1 MHRYF
6 YKMMGICACCFLLNN
21 VFAQASYPNRPI
33 TLVAPYAAGG
43 DSDLAARAFA
53 NHASS
58 ILGQSII
65 VVNRPGASGVIG
77 SDFVRRAAPDGYTL
91 LLSRPGSQSILPAIS
106 PSMTKY
112 KWDDFITVGI
122 LEINPYGCVVREDS
136 PYKNYDEF
144 AQALKTRGVSMN
156 YGTAG
161 TATTNDMGP
170 RLLFTLLN
178 LGEKIPQQVPF
189 KGTNEAVTALMAG
202 QIDFSCGSIGTMLSL
217 IKAGKLRA
225 LLVTTPTRN
234 KDLPDVPTANQ
245 LGLEKMEQI
254 IGWSG
259 IDAPLGTPK
268 AVLDKLTEA
277 IASLDKN
284 ANWRAATELMG
295 SVPYIKVNRDA
306 EQFAKQQY
314 ETYFNLG
321 KRLDLVDKIN

>member
-1 MHRYF
+1 
-6 YKMMGICACCFLLNN
+6 
-21 VFAQASYPNRPI
+21 
-33 TLVAPYAAGG
+33 
-43 DSDLAARAFA
+43 
-53 NHASS
+53 
-58 ILGQSII
+58 
-65 VVNRPGASGVIG
+65 
-77 SDFVRRAAPDGYTL
+77 
-91 LLSRPGSQSILPAIS
+91 
-106 PSMTKY
+106 
-112 KWDDFITVGI
+112 
-122 LEINPYGCVVREDS
+122 
-136 PYKNYDEF
+136 
-144 AQALKTRGVSMN
+144 
-156 YGTAG
+156 
-161 TATTNDMGP
+161 
-170 RLLFTLLN
+170 
-178 LGEKIPQQVPF
+178 
-189 KGTNEAVTALMAG
+189 MAG

-245 LGLEKMEQI
+245 LGLERMEQI